1 MDYYAWMGMTLLTE
15 RHADRIAGMLSCYDR
30 ILIFGTL
37 PNICFAEGMTAYLYA
52 HKVRIF
58 DYPRFA
64 QPFREELVENAER
77 LARESGITIEHIR
90 KKKIRKEDL
99 VQAVLA
105 KRGQHPGLVAIFSAM
120 EACASYQPWHN
131 KQTGKTYLK
140 PVDGKCLHYY
150 FYFLDE
156 ELGLTYVR
164 VPTWLPCRLQVYFNG
179 HNWLAAQLGK
189 RKIAYQLLDNAF
201 VEIGDWNEAQRI
213 ADDWNVQRIHRKLDE
228 LAQRFCPIFRHF
240 GVQYH
245 WSLDQSEYATDIVF
259 HRQADLQPLYDNL
272 TRTAI
277 HSVKP
282 DNIATFLGRKLHAN
296 YQDEMGNRY
305 NIRIEGTRIK
315 HTMGPISIKLYDKF
329 GRILRIETTV
339 NDVSFFKHYREVEHR
354 DGSKEMKYAHMR
366 KTIYSL
372 PALRELLLAAN
383 RRYLEFLSALDD
395 DSAGTDKLNK
405 ISRALEENGR
415 SYRGFNFFDEDDQE
429 LFESL
434 LRGEFNISGFQSK
447 NLRRRL
453 KGKTSG
459 QISRLL
465 KRLRLH
471 GLIKKIGKTYK
482 YYLTSFGKQ
491 VMTLGL
497 KLKELHI
504 VPQLSTAAA
513 A

>member
-120 EACASYQPWHN
+120 ESCASYQPWHN

-189 RKIAYQLLDNAF
+189 RKIAHQLLDNAF

-228 LAQRFCPIFRHF
+228 LAQRCCLIFRHF

-434 LRGEFNISGFQSK
+434 LRGELMS
-447 NLRRRL
+447 
-453 KGKTSG
+453 
-459 QISRLL
+459 SRIEP
-465 KRLRLH
+465 KAR
-471 GLIKKIGKTYK
+471 
-482 YYLTSFGKQ
+482 
-491 VMTLGL
+491 
-497 KLKELHI
+497 
-504 VPQLSTAAA
+504 
-513 A
+513 

>member
-1 MDYYAWMGMTLLTE
+1 
-15 RHADRIAGMLSCYDR
+15 
-30 ILIFGTL
+30 LITR
-37 PNICFAEGMTAYLYA
+37 A
-52 HKVRIF
+52 V
-58 DYPRFA
+58 A
-64 QPFREELVENAER
+64 QPFREELRMNAER
-77 LARESGITIEHIR
+77 LAAENGIEIQYLR
-90 KKKIRKEDL
+90 KKHLRKEEL
-99 VQAVLA
+99 VQAILA
-105 KRGQHPGLVAIFSAM
+105 KRGSHPGLVAIFSAM
-120 EACASYQPWHN
+120 EACSTYQPWHN

-140 PVDGKCLHYY
+140 PDAGKCLHYY

-164 VPTWLPCRLQVYFNG
+164 VPTWLPCRLQIYFNG

-189 RKIAYQLLDNAF
+189 RKIAYPLLDNAF
-201 VEIGDWNEAQRI
+201 VEIGDWKQAQRI
-213 ADDWNVQRIHRKLDE
+213 ADDWKVQPMHRKLDE
-228 LAQRFCPIFRHF
+228 FAQRFCPMVRHF

-259 HRQADLQPLYDNL
+259 HRQADLQPLYANL

-277 HSVKP
+277 HAVKP
-282 DNIATFLGRKLHAN
+282 DNIATFLAKKLNGN

-315 HTMGPISIKLYDKF
+315 HTMGPVSIKLYDKF

-354 DGSKEMKYAHMR
+354 DGSKELKYADMR

-372 PALRELLLAAN
+372 PALRELLRAAN
-383 RRYLEFLSALDD
+383 RRYLEFLSAIEDD
-395 DSAGTDKLNK
+395 TAGTDKLNK
-405 ISRALEENGR
+405 ISRAVEESGR
-415 SYRGFNFFDEDDQE
+415 SYRGFNFFSDDDQE

-434 LRGEFNISGFQSK
+434 LRGEFNISGFQSR

-453 KGKTSG
+453 QGMTSG

-465 KRLRLH
+465 KRLRVH

-482 YYLTSFGKQ
+482 YYLTCFGRQ
-491 VMTLGL
+491 VITLGL

-504 VPQLSTAAA
+504 IPQLSIAVP
-513 A
+513 